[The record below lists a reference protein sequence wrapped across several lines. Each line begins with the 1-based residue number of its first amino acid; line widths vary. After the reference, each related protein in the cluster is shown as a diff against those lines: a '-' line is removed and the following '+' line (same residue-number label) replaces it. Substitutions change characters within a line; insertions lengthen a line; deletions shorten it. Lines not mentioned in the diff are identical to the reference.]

1 MSLRME
7 NNQFRQLY
15 HYIILYCPL
24 PSLSALS
31 VRHCQ
36 KEIAGCQNVPM
47 STKVQAPGMKHHPV
61 CVLISILV
69 PSRSYLWYVY
79 TVLGHMHSASFPATS
94 QSSSATSVFNCR
106 EITEF
111 VQILGVRLDRSWNWW
126 MCKLGD
132 FFLMRDLTESK
143 CYSQK
148 RFQEMKR
155 WKKDENGTTWNC
167 HNAQLPSGSKRRKKG
182 SCVGNVW
189 EWYSTV
195 FPPGNSKRPCPRQ
208 NPGKSR

>member
-132 FFLMRDLTESK
+132 FFFNAGFDGI
-143 CYSQK
+143 
-148 RFQEMKR
+148 EMLFTKKISRNETMKKR
-155 WKKDENGTTWNC
+155 WKRNNVE
-167 HNAQLPSGSKRRKKG
+167 LPQCTASKRVKKAKKG
-182 SCVGNVW
+182 
-189 EWYSTV
+189 
-195 FPPGNSKRPCPRQ
+195 
-208 NPGKSR
+208 